1 MQLFICDSQAQAPKR
16 LTVRHQLLFVILF
29 LSLHLLLPV
38 IPRHLLVNLQ
48 LKKKIMINLVLL
60 CLLNPSYTEL
70 TWTALQLVHSFSTTL
85 TKGCCHPCEAN
96 LTLPRIHSGF
106 LQLVKQGMNATL
118 RILVRRLGFAGLS
131 NLPISASLLYCGA
144 KAFETE

>member
-29 LSLHLLLPV
+29 LSLHPL
-38 IPRHLLVNLQ
+38 LQ
-48 LKKKIMINLVLL
+48 LKKKIMINLILL
-60 CLLNPSYTEL
+60 CLLNPSYAEL

-96 LTLPRIHSGF
+96 LTLPSIHSGF

-118 RILVRRLGFAGLS
+118 RILVGRLGFGGLS
-131 NLPISASLLYCGA
+131 NLPKSASLLYCGA
-144 KAFETE
+144 KAFET